1 MRPFVL
7 TALLLTLC
15 VATVR
20 AQEPETPVDTVI
32 RGGDLG
38 GAIRLTAVDN
48 DAFKRRVDLPPLFE
62 EEPEVTGP
70 SYTVTSGYWDDA
82 VRNGNQDEDRV
93 ADAAN
98 YYPDQGLV
106 KTRQGDS
113 NVWLGL
119 NHQQRAIFDRYIRL
133 RASLSDA
140 PASLEVLRAAAS
152 NGELV
157 GIRIGRFELT
167 PEQRQRF
174 WEQAASLR
182 NRPGIVPTNG
192 DAPADANATWVVFEL
207 PEGRTVQMRYA
218 PASNILTEALGGE
231 AYMVPSNWLVPVLG
245 PQAAPGPEYALS
257 PAPVPQQES
266 TGSYFWWAVMLGGGL
281 VCLGLAVL
289 VQRHWVGRVPEAR

>member
-1 MRPFVL
+1 MRPIVLL
-7 TALLLTLC
+7 TALLLALW
-15 VATVR
+15 AAALQ
-20 AQEPETPVDTVI
+20 AQEPPADTVI
-32 RGGDLG
+32 RGGDLAD
-38 GAIRLTAVDN
+38 AIRLTAVDN

-62 EEPEVTGP
+62 EEPQVTGL
-70 SYTVTSGYWDDA
+70 SYTVTSDYWDAA
-82 VRNGNQDEDRV
+82 VRNGDEDEARV

-98 YYPDQGLV
+98 YYPEQGLV

-152 NGELV
+152 HDELI

-174 WEQAASLR
+174 WEQSATLR

-192 DAPADANATWVVFEL
+192 GAPADANGTWIVFEF
-207 PEGRTVQMRYA
+207 PEGRAVQMRYA

-245 PQAAPGPEYALS
+245 PQAAPGPDYALA
-257 PAPVPQQES
+257 PLPVPQEES
-266 TGSYFWWAVMLGGGL
+266 TGSYIWWALMLGGGAA
-281 VCLGLAVL
+281 CLAAAV
-289 VQRHWVGRVPEAR
+289 VIQRRWIGRASQAR